1 MKQLFLVALI
11 ALTAII
17 NTNGQGRA
25 LVMSGSHTTFD
36 TVTNAGTTY
45 LTSPALNA
53 YETGKFA
60 LTLYT
65 TNISG
70 TSTYKAIVQGSNNGG
85 ASWEDVYQV
94 AGTDGI
100 QCDTLQVTAAA
111 PAVHSW
117 NLQPQAVRSVSSST
131 FLYTGCTRFLQLR
144 VACVGT
150 GTQSTKVSALLLP
163 IK

>member
-1 MKQLFLVALI
+1 MKNIILVALI
-11 ALTAII
+11 AFSAII
-17 NTNGQGRA
+17 NTNGQSKA
-25 LVMSGSHTTFD
+25 IVMNGSHTTHD

-45 LTSPALNA
+45 LTSPSLAA
-53 YETGKFA
+53 YESGKFA
-60 LTLYT
+60 ITLYT

-85 ASWEDVYQV
+85 TSWEDVFQV

-100 QCDTLQVTAAA
+100 NCDTLQVTSAA

-117 NLQPQAVRSVSSST
+117 NLQPMAVRSVSSST

-150 GTQSTKVSALLLP
+150 GTQSTRVSALVLP